1 MFFANGPKILPI
13 ENGFQNFKHQTAYP
27 NTHQP
32 EMDSKTVQFVVNTLA
47 AHFNFDADEAGRIV
61 MTANSRDTPAYQK
74 AMAAHDAT
82 KAKIEEM
89 KTKIAAGK
97 PRKGSDLPAKLAELE
112 KKLEEQKARADEIA
126 ANAGTKKK
134 RAPKAAEAAGEPAAE
149 PEPETEAPAPAAPAP
164 KAKKVKADAA
174 EKRIKRMSPAL
185 VKQLTNVFD
194 ETKTAM
200 TKDHP
205 AEFAKYINELVKEDF
220 DEKSLTDHMR
230 TYVATIAG
238 GGIPKDAP
246 DADEIPDATV
256 DQLAVLK
263 ARLVEAYGPG
273 VYWNPDTKTF
283 IKGPKADEDEDV
295 TETNMDGIT
304 YAVGDKTR
312 RVYREI
318 DGVDVF
324 EGFLGIGKF
333 ATMTI

>member
-1 MFFANGPKILPI
+1 
-13 ENGFQNFKHQTAYP
+13 
-27 NTHQP
+27 
-32 EMDSKTVQFVVNTLA
+32 MDSKTVQFVVDTLA
-47 AHFNFDADEAGRIV
+47 AHFKFDAGEAARIV
-61 MTANSRDTPAYQK
+61 MSANARDTPAYQK

-112 KKLEEQKARADEIA
+112 KKLEEQQARADEIA

-134 RAPKAAEAAGEPAAE
+134 RAPKAAEPAAE
-149 PEPETEAPAPAAPAP
+149 APAESETEPEAPAPAAPEPEPASAP

-194 ETKTAM
+194 ETKTPM
-200 TKDHP
+200 TKEHP
-205 AEFAKYINELVKEDF
+205 TEFAKYVNELVKDDF

-238 GGIPKDAP
+238 GGVPKDAP
-246 DADEIPDATV
+246 ADDEIPAVTV
-256 DQLAVLK
+256 EQLAIIK

-283 IKGPKADEDEDV
+283 IKGPDADEDEDV
-295 TETNMDGIT
+295 TETKMDGIT
-304 YAVGDKTR
+304 YAVGDKSR

-333 ATMTI
+333 ATMTV

>member
-1 MFFANGPKILPI
+1 MDLKISTTKRHT
-13 ENGFQNFKHQTAYP
+13 QS

-32 EMDSKTVQFVVNTLA
+32 EMDSKTVQFVVDTLA
-47 AHFNFDADEAGRIV
+47 AHFKFDAGEAARIV
-61 MTANSRDTPAYQK
+61 VNANARDTPAYQK

-82 KAKIEEM
+82 KAKIEDM

-112 KKLEEQKARADEIA
+112 KKLEEQQARADEIA

-134 RAPKAAEAAGEPAAE
+134 RAPKAAAEPAA
-149 PEPETEAPAPAAPAP
+149 EPETEAPAPAPPAP
-164 KAKKVKADAA
+164 KARKAKAEPV

-238 GGIPKDAP
+238 GGVPKDAP
-246 DADEIPDATV
+246 ADDEIPSATV
-256 DQLAVLK
+256 EQLAIIK

-273 VYWNPDTKTF
+273 VYWNPETKTF
-283 IKGPKADEDEDV
+283 IKGPDADEDEDV
-295 TETNMDGIT
+295 TETKMDGIT
-304 YAVGDKTR
+304 YAVGDKSR

-318 DGVDVF
+318 GGVDVF

-333 ATMTI
+333 ATMTV

>member
-1 MFFANGPKILPI
+1 MDLKNPSTK
-13 ENGFQNFKHQTAYP
+13 QHTQS

-32 EMDSKTVQFVVNTLA
+32 EMDSKTVQFVVDTLA
-47 AHFNFDADEAGRIV
+47 AHFKFDAGEAARIV
-61 MTANSRDTPAYQK
+61 VVANARDTPAYQK
-74 AMAAHDAT
+74 AMVAHDAT

-89 KTKIAAGK
+89 KAKIAAGK

-112 KKLEEQKARADEIA
+112 KKLEEQQARADEIA
-126 ANAGTKKK
+126 ANVGTKKK
-134 RAPKAAEAAGEPAAE
+134 RAPKAAEAAAE
-149 PEPETEAPAPAAPAP
+149 TEPETEPEPAAPAPAPPAP
-164 KAKKVKADAA
+164 KAKKAKADAP

-194 ETKTAM
+194 ESKTPM

-238 GGIPKDAP
+238 GDVPKDAP
-246 DADEIPDATV
+246 ADDDIPSATV
-256 DQLAVLK
+256 EQLAIIK

-283 IKGPKADEDEDV
+283 IKGPDADEDEDV
-295 TETNMDGIT
+295 TETKMDGVT
-304 YAVGDKTR
+304 YAVGDKSR

-333 ATMTI
+333 ATMTV

>member
-1 MFFANGPKILPI
+1 MDLKISSTK
-13 ENGFQNFKHQTAYP
+13 QHTQR

-32 EMDSKTVQFVVNTLA
+32 EMDSKTVQFVVDTLA
-47 AHFNFDADEAGRIV
+47 AHFKFDAGEAARIV

-134 RAPKAAEAAGEPAAE
+134 RAPKAAEAPAE
-149 PEPETEAPAPAAPAP
+149 PEPEAPAPAP
-164 KAKKVKADAA
+164 KAKKAKAEPV

-200 TKDHP
+200 AKEHP

-238 GGIPKDAP
+238 GGVPKDAP
-246 DADEIPDATV
+246 AADEITAATV
-256 DQLAVLK
+256 DELAVIK

-273 VYWNPDTKTF
+273 VYWNPETKTF
-283 IKGPKADEDEDV
+283 IKGPDADEDEDV
-295 TETNMDGIT
+295 TETTMGGVT

-333 ATMTI
+333 AAMTV